1 MSADELEAQA
11 RAAADGGDVMKAI
24 QLARQAIMED
34 PSRMALLDELAQTYA
49 KRERP
54 PALGQVATGAQQHN
68 AAQLP
73 PAAAA
78 PPAANAGPAA
88 QETIEAAKDAD
99 IPLLSSLSPHAFVAM
114 ARRMGEAAFEPGQ
127 VMVSEGAVGDRMY
140 ILIEGRAA
148 VHRGGTQL
156 AVLGDGDFFGEL
168 ALLTAQPRV
177 ASVTAVEACRCF
189 TVDNELL
196 KDLSE
201 VYPQVGAIAR
211 AFAQQRLGEAALLKS
226 SVFGQLSPA
235 ERTAIVAKFE
245 HYTLG
250 DGEAVLEEGETA
262 KGLFIVLA
270 GEVVVSVLDEQV
282 ACLGAGE
289 IVGEISTLF
298 ATQATARV
306 SAKGEAVVM
315 RLQPADVDEAL
326 APHPALQES
335 LNALG
340 QERWALI

>member
-34 PSRMALLDELAQTYA
+34 PSRMALLDELAQAYA
-49 KRERP
+49 KRDPP
-54 PALGQVATGAQQHN
+54 PAVGQGAAPAPAAPVTAGAPQAAAIA
-68 AAQLP
+68 AAQ
-73 PAAAA
+73 
-78 PPAANAGPAA
+78 
-88 QETIEAAKDAD
+88 DVD

-114 ARRMGEAAFEPGQ
+114 AKRMGEASFAPGQ
-127 VMVSEGAVGDRMY
+127 VIVNEGDPGEQMF

-156 AVLGDGDFFGEL
+156 AVLADGDFFGEL
-168 ALLTAQPRV
+168 ALLTSQPRM
-177 ASVTAVEACRCF
+177 ASVTAVEACWCF
-189 TVDNELL
+189 TVNNALL

-201 VYPQVGAIAR
+201 VYNQVGAIAR
-211 AFAQQRLGEAALLKS
+211 AFAQQRLGEAALLRS
-226 SVFGQLSPA
+226 SVFGQLSA
-235 ERTAIVAKFE
+235 DERTALVAKFE
-245 HYTLG
+245 HRTVA

-262 KGLFIVLA
+262 KGLFMVLA
-270 GEVVVSVLDEQV
+270 GEVAVSVLDEEV
-282 ACLGAGE
+282 ASLGAGE

-298 ATQATARV
+298 ATQATASVR
-306 SAKGEAVVM
+306 AKGEAVVM
-315 RLQPADVDEAL
+315 RLAPADVDAAL
-326 APHPALQES
+326 APYPALKEA

>member
-1 MSADELEAQA
+1 
-11 RAAADGGDVMKAI
+11 MKAI

-34 PSRMALLDELAQTYA
+34 PSRMALLDELAQSYA
-49 KRERP
+49 KREKP
-54 PALGQVATGAQQHN
+54 PALGQVATEAQQRIDD
-68 AAQLP
+68 AAE
-73 PAAAA
+73 AEARHEEA
-78 PPAANAGPAA
+78 
-88 QETIEAAKDAD
+88 IEAAQSVD

-114 ARRMGEAAFEPGQ
+114 ARRMGEASFEPGQ
-127 VMVSEGAVGDRMY
+127 VIVSEGEIGEQMF

-156 AVLGDGDFFGEL
+156 AVLSDGDFFGEL

-189 TVDNELL
+189 TVDNALL

-201 VYPQVGAIAR
+201 VYNQVGAIAR

-226 SVFGQLSPA
+226 SVFSQLSPA
-235 ERTAIVAKFE
+235 ERMALVAKFE
-245 HYTLG
+245 HHTVAAG
-250 DGEAVLEEGETA
+250 DAVLQEGEAA

-270 GEVVVSVLDEQV
+270 GEVAVSVLDEEV
-282 ACLGAGE
+282 VRLGAGE

-298 ATQATARV
+298 ATQATASV
-306 SAKGEAVVM
+306 KAVGEAVVM
-315 RLQPADVDEAL
+315 RLAPADVDEAL
-326 APHPALQES
+326 APHPALKES
-335 LNALG
+335 LNELG

>member
-24 QLARQAIMED
+24 QLARQAIMID
-34 PSRMALLDELAQTYA
+34 PARMALLDELAQTYA
-49 KRERP
+49 RRDKP
-54 PALGQVATGAQQHN
+54 PALGQVATEAQQRKDAQAAVAAAN
-68 AAQLP
+68 QAQQDAIAAAQ
-73 PAAAA
+73 
-78 PPAANAGPAA
+78 
-88 QETIEAAKDAD
+88 DVD

-114 ARRMGEAAFEPGQ
+114 ARRMGEASFEPGE
-127 VMVSEGAVGDRMY
+127 VIVGEGELGDKMY

-196 KDLSE
+196 KDLSD

-226 SVFGQLSPA
+226 SVFGQLSLKERA
-235 ERTAIVAKFE
+235 ELVAKFE
-245 HYTLG
+245 HYNLD
-250 DGEAVLEEGETA
+250 DGEAVLQEGEGA
-262 KGLFIVLA
+262 KGLFLVLA
-270 GEVVVSVLDEQV
+270 GEVAVVVLDEEV
-282 ACLGAGE
+282 VRLGAGE

-298 ATQATARV
+298 ATQATASVIAR
-306 SAKGEAVVM
+306 GEAVVM
-315 RLQPADVDEAL
+315 RLAPADVDEAL
-326 APHPALQES
+326 APHPALKES